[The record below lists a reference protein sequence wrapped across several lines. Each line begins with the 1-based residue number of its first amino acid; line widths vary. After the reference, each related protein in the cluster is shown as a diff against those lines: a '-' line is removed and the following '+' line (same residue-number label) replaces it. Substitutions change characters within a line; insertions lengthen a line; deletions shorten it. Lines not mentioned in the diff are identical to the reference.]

1 MAREAGVAAFP
12 TGETSVAKLA
22 QLFPDAS
29 PVRIP
34 VQVMTLGA
42 GERKLK
48 ESTLIEFGTPMEIL
62 FASTLPIE
70 FDEKV
75 MVRNS
80 DGSLEA
86 EASVV
91 AVQYHNG
98 QKAVAA
104 RFLAEVGNWI
114 IKR

>member
-1 MAREAGVAAFP
+1 MARDAGVVCFP
-12 TGETSVAKLA
+12 AREISVAKLA

-34 VQVMTLGA
+34 VQVTTLRDGA
-42 GERKLK
+42 EKLK

-62 FASTLPIE
+62 FASTLPLE
-70 FDEKV
+70 FDDKV
-75 MVRNS
+75 RVKNS

-91 AVQYHNG
+91 AVQYHDG
-98 QKAVAA
+98 RKAVAA